1 MALRIVQQDKTDTI
15 GTSTDADEASDP
27 ALAAATAAAAAAAA
41 PSSGAPVSEEDLR
54 DKSRVQPAEMVAQ
67 GASQVNHL
75 AGKS

>member
-27 ALAAATAAAAAAAA
+27 ATPATAAAAAT
-41 PSSGAPVSEEDLR
+41 PSSSAPVLEEDLR
-54 DKSRVQPAEMVAQ
+54 DKSSVQPPEMIAQ